1 MLSKPVKLLIIPSW
15 FLPDGGYFFKE
26 HSEALA
32 EKGYDVDI
40 LVNRITG
47 ITTLK
52 KKDLKYLKRFNVSK
66 DNGVRIIR
74 SFYLKLPW
82 LEKLNVRRWI
92 LRTGKLFGKYVK
104 KFGTPDRIIAHSSIW
119 AGCVAEHI
127 FSKYEIPYII
137 VEHRSRFTCLT
148 EDAEKMF
155 RQFYFP
161 MLKKAFSAAE
171 RIVTVSVFLNNKI
184 VEIEPSSN
192 KKILTI
198 PNLVDTDFFKLPDN
212 PRHREPFRVF
222 SAGILERIKGIDV
235 LIRAFTGFLEKYPD
249 ACLRIAGRGSLLQEL
264 TRLAEDLGIKESVE
278 FLGYLDREG
287 ILREMQQANL
297 FILASRFE
305 AFGVVLIEAMAT
317 GLPVIATRSGGP
329 ESIVSDEK
337 GILTDLENEK
347 QLTLA
352 MIKMYEHYDHY
363 DQEKIRKQVLEKYSR
378 EAVMNKYAELIDE
391 IPGD

>member
-1 MLSKPVKLLIIPSW
+1 VVSKPVKLLIIPSW
-15 FLPDGGYFFKE
+15 YPPDGGYFFRE
-26 HSEALA
+26 HSEALT
-32 EKGYDVDI
+32 EKGFDVNI

-52 KKDLKYLKRFNVSK
+52 KRDLKYLKIFNVSV

-82 LEKLNVRRWI
+82 LERINVERWI
-92 LRTGKLFGKYVK
+92 LKTGKLFGKYEK
-104 KFGTPDRIIAHSSIW
+104 KFGRPNIIIAHSSIW
-119 AGCVAEHI
+119 AGCAAEHI

-137 VEHRSRFTCLT
+137 VEHRSRFTGIT
-148 EDAEKMF
+148 EDAQKMF
-155 RQFYFP
+155 RKFYFP
-161 MLKKAFSAAE
+161 LLKKAFFAAE

-184 VEIEPSSN
+184 AEIEPSSSQ
-192 KKILTI
+192 KMLTI
-198 PNLVDTDFFKLPDN
+198 PNLVDTGFFKLPDN

-222 SAGILERIKGIDV
+222 SAGILEKIKGIDV
-235 LIRAFTGFLEKYPD
+235 LIRAFAGFLEKYPD
-249 ACLRIAGRGSLLQEL
+249 ACLRIAGRGSLLREL
-264 TRLAEDLGIKESVE
+264 TRLAEDIGIKESVE
-278 FLGYLDREG
+278 FIGYLDRHG

-297 FILASRFE
+297 FVLASRFE

-329 ESIVSDEK
+329 ESIISNEN

-352 MIKMYEHYDHY
+352 MIKMYEHYDDY
-363 DQEKIRKQVLEKYSR
+363 DQEKIRKQIQEKYSR
-378 EAVMNKYAELIDE
+378 EAVMDKYAELIDE